1 MDFAIRELLGGI
13 QKTERAQTGAVIIPP
28 PFCASFS
35 IVATEV
41 VTKVILERLA
51 GLYIYISIYI
61 PMHTRPITAT
71 TIDGTII
78 NTRKGIIDM
87 AQMWRPEPCVILKFQ
102 CRSAHS
108 ATREWLRLSVWGD
121 EMLQQKTRLV

>member
-51 GLYIYISIYI
+51 GLYIYIYQYIYLCTQDPLLLLLLTGQLSIRERESLI
-61 PMHTRPITAT
+61 
-71 TIDGTII
+71 
-78 NTRKGIIDM
+78 
-87 AQMWRPEPCVILKFQ
+87 WRRCGVPSL
-102 CRSAHS
+102 A
-108 ATREWLRLSVWGD
+108 
-121 EMLQQKTRLV
+121 